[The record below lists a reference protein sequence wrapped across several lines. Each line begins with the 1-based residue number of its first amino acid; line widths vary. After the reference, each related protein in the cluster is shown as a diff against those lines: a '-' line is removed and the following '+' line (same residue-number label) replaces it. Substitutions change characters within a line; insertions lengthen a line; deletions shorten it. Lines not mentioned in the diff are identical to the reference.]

1 MVLSFVKLVFSEN
14 LNGRGPPE
22 SHMNNMWVSKE
33 DTEDQKTWRQMVNK
47 A

>member
-1 MVLSFVKLVFSEN
+1 MVLSLVKLVFSEN

-22 SHMNNMWVSKE
+22 RHINNM
-33 DTEDQKTWRQMVNK
+33 DTEDQKTWRQMVNE

>member
-1 MVLSFVKLVFSEN
+1 MVSSLVKLVFSEN

-22 SHMNNMWVSKE
+22 HHMNNMWVSEE
-33 DTEDQKTWRQMVNK
+33 DTEDQKTWRQMVNE